1 MDIKSLFEQEK
12 EDYCKPVGVGN
23 FWRRNYIEYRT
34 NGD

>member
-1 MDIKSLFEQEK
+1 MDIKSIFEQEK
-12 EDYCKPVGVGN
+12 EDYYGVGN